1 MSAHFLISAV
11 AKLCLSVCGV
21 TFLLI
26 QASAAYFFTISSIL
40 FLLKCSQNPFL
51 ERLMNKYGLVSF
63 LNSIYFLSASIAVL
77 VANTERSLDHFP
89 TTENW
94 LESSLMSFF
103 WSMINSVT
111 LSPVPYRNCKMASS
125 LACFNSFFAYSNG
138 AARILPISLSSR

>member
-1 MSAHFLISAV
+1 MSAHFFISAV

-26 QASAAYFFTISSIL
+26 PASAAYFFTISSIL

-63 LNSIYFLSASIAVL
+63 LNSIYFLSALMADL

-111 LSPVPYRNCKMASS
+111 LSPVPYKNCRIAKS
-125 LACFNSFFAYSNG
+125 LVCFNSFFVYSSG
-138 AARILPISLSSR
+138 AARILPISFSSR